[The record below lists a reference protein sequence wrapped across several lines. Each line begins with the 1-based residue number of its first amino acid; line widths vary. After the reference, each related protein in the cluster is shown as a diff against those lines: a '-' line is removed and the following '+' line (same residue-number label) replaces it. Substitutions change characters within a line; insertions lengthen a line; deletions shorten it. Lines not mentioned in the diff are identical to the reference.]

1 MDGKKFDTG
10 KPATHLLPPKAMLCV
25 ADVLRYGAEKYG
37 EHNWRAVPDAEK
49 RYIAAALRHIFTA
62 MTGEQPYDP
71 ESGIFHIA
79 HAITSLL
86 FILEMEIDK
95 VDTMNQ
101 FLDAIAP
108 DAPSTDEL

>member
-1 MDGKKFDTG
+1 MDGKKFDAS
-10 KPATHLLPPKAMLCV
+10 KPATHLLPPKALLCV

-37 EHNWRAVPDAEK
+37 EHNWRAVPDAEN

-95 VDTMNQ
+95 VDNTIP
-101 FLDAIAP
+101 FL